1 MSKGVKKPY
10 VECLG
15 MSATEVT
22 GSLYKVR
29 FQDHL
34 FLLNVVCIKG
44 QETPLIIILRTRI

>member
-29 FQDHL
+29 FQDHY
-34 FLLNVVCIKG
+34 
-44 QETPLIIILRTRI
+44 ILVECGMYQGAGNPP